1 MQLIFELGDRE
12 MPVGHALI
20 YFRDEHDAV
29 VATYVSVPPI
39 KFDLTS
45 YLPGFLTG
53 AMQGL
58 DLGNAMV
65 ATPMP
70 PIPEEVASIEYL
82 RALAERRRDDLVF
95 AGAVNRS
102 NPMQVAADTAEAAR
116 EYGERYGASHPPEE
130 ASDVD
135 HGPLVDPDSARYVEM
150 TEQEKLN
157 ELSMLTG
164 RLRDSIQRGG
174 ADADIARQMRSLGRT
189 LPDKYRVGE
198 VLAAAS
204 VPGERGQRL
213 AQLHLERC
221 YKLYNE
227 DYLDLERIDRE
238 IDAVGG

>member
-1 MQLIFELGDRE
+1 MQLIFEHGDRA
-12 MPVGHALI
+12 MPVGHALL
-20 YFRDEHDAV
+20 YFRDENGSV

-39 KFDLTS
+39 TFDLTS

-58 DLGNAMV
+58 DLGNAMI
-65 ATPMP
+65 AAPMP
-70 PIPEEVASIEYL
+70 PIPEQVPNEDYL

-102 NPMQVAADTAEAAR
+102 NPMQLAAETQEAAR
-116 EYGERYGASHPPEE
+116 EYGELYGASQLPEAAPE
-130 ASDVD
+130 AASPADEAD
-135 HGPLVDPDSARYVEM
+135 AGQFADLSEG
-150 TEQEKLN
+150 EKLT

-164 RLRDSIQRGG
+164 RLRDSIQRGST
-174 ADADIARQMRSLGRT
+174 DTEIERQMRGLAQT
-189 LPDKYRVGE
+189 LPAKYRVWE
-198 VLAAAS
+198 VLQAAS

-221 YKLYNE
+221 FKLYNE

-238 IDAVGG
+238 IDAVGD

>member
-1 MQLIFELGDRE
+1 MQLIFERGDRDL
-12 MPVGHALI
+12 PVGHALI
-20 YFRDEHDAV
+20 YFRDEHDDI

-45 YLPGFLTG
+45 YLPGFMTG

-65 ATPMP
+65 AAPMP
-70 PIPEEVASIEYL
+70 PIPEQVPGIGYL
-82 RALAERRRDDLVF
+82 QALAERRRDDLVY

-116 EYGERYGASHPPEE
+116 EYGERYGASQLPADDPESSPPEPE
-130 ASDVD
+130 DSDTV
-135 HGPLVDPDSARYVEM
+135 RYRSLSEG
-150 TEQEKLN
+150 EKLN

-164 RLRDSIQRGG
+164 RLRDSLRGG
-174 ADADIARQMRSLGRT
+174 APDPQIEGQMRALAT
-189 LPDKYRVGE
+189 TMPEKYRVGE
-198 VLAAAS
+198 VLRAAS
-204 VPGERGQRL
+204 IPGERGQRL

>member
-1 MQLIFELGDRE
+1 MQLIFERGDRDL
-12 MPVGHALI
+12 PVGHALI
-20 YFRDEHDAV
+20 YFRDEHDAI

-45 YLPGFLTG
+45 YLPGFMTG

-65 ATPMP
+65 AAPMP
-70 PIPEEVASIEYL
+70 PIPEQVPGAAYL
-82 RALAERRRDDLVF
+82 HALAERRRDDLIY

-102 NPMQVAADTAEAAR
+102 NPMQVAADTSEAAR
-116 EYGERYGASHPPEE
+116 EYADLYGASQLPEE
-130 ASDVD
+130 SAEAPQVT
-135 HGPLVDPDSARYVEM
+135 PMDPDLVRYNGMSEGD
-150 TEQEKLN
+150 KLN

-174 ADADIARQMRSLGRT
+174 PDPEIEQQMRSLAQT

-198 VLAAAS
+198 VLAAAGL
-204 VPGERGQRL
+204 PGERGQRL

>member
-1 MQLIFELGDRE
+1 MQLIFERGDRDL
-12 MPVGHALI
+12 PVGHALI

-45 YLPGFLTG
+45 YLPGFMTG
-53 AMQGL
+53 AMQGM

-65 ATPMP
+65 AAPMP
-70 PIPEEVASIEYL
+70 PIPEQVPSAEYL
-82 RALAERRRDDLVF
+82 QALAERRRDDLIF

-102 NPMQVAADTAEAAR
+102 NPMQLAAETSEAAR
-116 EYGERYGASHPPEE
+116 EYADLYVGSHLPEEEVTAPQTSFEEADVTRYGGLS
-130 ASDVD
+130 
-135 HGPLVDPDSARYVEM
+135 
-150 TEQEKLN
+150 EQEKLN

-164 RLRDSIQRGG
+164 RLRDSIQRGA
-174 ADADIARQMRSLGRT
+174 ADVDIEQQMRALAQT
-189 LPDKYRVGE
+189 LPQKYRVGE
-198 VLAAAS
+198 VLTAAS

>member
-1 MQLIFELGDRE
+1 M
-12 MPVGHALI
+12 
-20 YFRDEHDAV
+20 
-29 VATYVSVPPI
+29 SVPPI

-45 YLPGFLTG
+45 YLPGFMTG
-53 AMQGL
+53 AMQGM

-65 ATPMP
+65 AAPMP
-70 PIPEEVASIEYL
+70 PIPEQVPSAEYL
-82 RALAERRRDDLVF
+82 QALAERRRDDLVY

-102 NPMQVAADTAEAAR
+102 NPMQVAAETSEAAR
-116 EYGERYGASHPPEE
+116 EYADLYVGSQLPEE
-130 ASDVD
+130 GVVAPQGSPD
-135 HGPLVDPDSARYVEM
+135 DPEVSRYAGLS
-150 TEQEKLN
+150 EQEKLN

-174 ADADIARQMRSLGRT
+174 ADAEIEQQMRALAQT
-189 LPDKYRVGE
+189 LPAKYHVNE

-204 VPGERGQRL
+204 LPGKRGQRL

>member
-1 MQLIFELGDRE
+1 MQLIFERGDRDL
-12 MPVGHALI
+12 PVGHALI
-20 YFRDEHDAV
+20 YFRDEQDVV

-45 YLPGFLTG
+45 YLPGFMTG
-53 AMQGL
+53 AMQGM

-65 ATPMP
+65 AAPMP
-70 PIPEEVASIEYL
+70 PIPEQVPSAEYL
-82 RALAERRRDDLVF
+82 QALAERRRDDLIF

-102 NPMQVAADTAEAAR
+102 NPMQVAAETSEAAR
-116 EYGERYGASHPPEE
+116 EYADLYVGSQLPEEEVAAPESSHEEADVMRYGGLS
-130 ASDVD
+130 
-135 HGPLVDPDSARYVEM
+135 
-150 TEQEKLN
+150 EQEKLN
-157 ELSMLTG
+157 ELSMMTG
-164 RLRDSIQRGG
+164 RLRDSIQRGS
-174 ADADIARQMRSLGRT
+174 ADPEIEQQMRALAQT
-189 LPDKYRVGE
+189 LPQKYRVSE